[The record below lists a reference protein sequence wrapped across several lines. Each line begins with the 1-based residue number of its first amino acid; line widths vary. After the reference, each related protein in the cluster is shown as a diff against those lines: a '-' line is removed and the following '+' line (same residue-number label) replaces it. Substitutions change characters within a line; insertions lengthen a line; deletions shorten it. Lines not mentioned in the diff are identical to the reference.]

1 MAIIQTSQLTKRY
14 GEGETAVHA
23 LNEVNLTIREGE
35 FVAIVGNSG
44 SGKSTLLHMIGGLD
58 KPTKGEIEVGGQNLV
73 KLSDEAL
80 TIYRRRNVGFVFQSY
95 NLSPILSVAE
105 NITLPLML
113 DGKGVDADFFEEV
126 VNKLKI
132 QDKLSQLPNT
142 LSGGQQQRVAIAR
155 ALVTKPAIILADE
168 PTGNLDSQNSL
179 EVVSLLK
186 SSAYLYNQTIAVV
199 THDEEV
205 AQMADRMIRLED
217 GQLIQGGS

>member
-105 NITLPLML
+105 NITLPLTL